1 MSQKVILLGLRND
14 IPSVNAI
21 DTFMLSSLSE
31 AFPNVLNEAMACGTP
46 CITTDV
52 GDASLIIGNTG
63 WIVSPKDQN
72 ALADSVIKAA
82 DEKNYNKANW
92 IKEKNDCHNRIATNF
107 TIEKMA
113 RKYIQTWISN
123 D

>member
-1 MSQKVILLGLRND
+1 MRND
-14 IPSVNAI
+14 IPAVMNGI
-21 DTFMLSSLSE
+21 DLFILSSISE

-52 GDASLIIGNTG
+52 GDASLIIENTG
-63 WIVSPKDQN
+63 WIVSPKDQK
-72 ALADSVIKAA
+72 ALADSAIKAA
-82 DEKNYNKANW
+82 DEKKYNNANW
-92 IKEKNDCHNRIATNF
+92 IQRKNDCQNRIATNF

-113 RKYIQTWISN
+113 RKYIKTWTSN